1 MIYTFVLYFTS
12 SGIIC
17 GLEVGEALG
26 VEEAE
31 EEGCVFVELEAI
43 IRVQA
48 LQSFSKER
56 EKEGAVL
63 FFAGVV
69 PQPSAGCEVDL
80 AS

>member
-1 MIYTFVLYFTS
+1 M
-12 SGIIC
+12 
-17 GLEVGEALG
+17 
-26 VEEAE
+26 EEAE

-43 IRVQA
+43 IRVQV

-63 FFAGVV
+63 FFAVV
-69 PQPSAGCEVDL
+69 VLQSSAGCEVDL